1 MFPEERMVAPKMK
14 RFIFWAI
21 ILPLLVSCAKHE
33 VDKSTIG
40 NSVYLALA
48 PSETRNHP
56 VTWGGSPHLE
66 PGLDPKDILL
76 FEDFEDDHYR
86 KRWRVHW
93 NEPVGAGTV
102 ARPSKYVFSG
112 NRSAYLENKEEKHEA
127 DGAGEY
133 VPVIPM
139 DDVAYFRLYL
149 RMQDGFSTG
158 TSDQVKLIS
167 MRGAV
172 DIENSYGGAGIA
184 PGESDLDG
192 FAADLCIDGAR
203 NLHFYYYHL
212 DQAGGWGDIT
222 YCKMSFF
229 RGAKISPGK
238 WYCLELMLR
247 TNTPRQK
254 NGQLAAWLDGK
265 LVGHV
270 DKIRFRNSEKVKIQ
284 RLAVYSYFGGSDY
297 EDASPKDQRIYVD
310 NIVISRKPIGCLISN
325 L

>member
-1 MFPEERMVAPKMK
+1 MK
-14 RFIFWAI
+14 RLIFFVI
-21 ILPLLVSCAKHE
+21 ILPLLLSCAKHE
-33 VDKSTIG
+33 VDKPTLG
-40 NSVYLALA
+40 KSVYLPLV
-48 PSETRNHP
+48 SSDTRNHP
-56 VTWGGSPHLE
+56 VTWGGSPNLE
-66 PGLDPKDILL
+66 QGLDPKDILL
-76 FEDFEDDHYR
+76 FEDFEGNHYK
-86 KRWRVHW
+86 KRWRIYW

-102 ARPSKYVFSG
+102 ERPSKYVFAG
-112 NRSAYLENKEEKHEA
+112 NRSAYLENKKEKHEA

-133 VPVIPM
+133 VPEIAI

-158 TSDQVKLIS
+158 TSDQVKLMS

-172 DIENSYGGAGIA
+172 DIERSYGGSGLS
-184 PGESDLDG
+184 PRESGMDG

-254 NGQLAAWLDGK
+254 NGQLAAWLDGT

-270 DKIRFRNSEKVKIQ
+270 EKIRFRNLGIVKIQ
-284 RLAVYSYFGGSDY
+284 RFAVYSYFGGSDY

-325 L
+325 P